1 MFSIPCFGGIQGFSE
16 IMLEVS
22 PFFISC
28 ETFVLQLAQQ
38 QLQLQF
44 LQSSTFFG
52 GGFSEQ
58 LLEG

>member
-28 ETFVLQLAQQ
+28 ETFVLQLAQ
-38 QLQLQF
+38 LQLQF

-52 GGFSEQ
+52 RGFSEQ